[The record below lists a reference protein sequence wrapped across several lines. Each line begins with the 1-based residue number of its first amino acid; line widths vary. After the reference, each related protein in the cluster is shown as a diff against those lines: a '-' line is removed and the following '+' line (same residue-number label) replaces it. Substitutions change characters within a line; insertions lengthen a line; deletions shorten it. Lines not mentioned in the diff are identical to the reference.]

1 MNRRQATR
9 EAKPIKCWLP
19 KKRKKKKKKIYKNKT
34 YNKYN
39 KTLNY
44 TKHITLVIVDKTEL
58 LQTRQGAYH
67 PVGSTINH
75 HCTEK

>member
-19 KKRKKKKKKIYKNKT
+19 KKKKKEEKKIYIQYKHKT

-44 TKHITLVIVDKTEL
+44 TKHITLVIVDKTERRAVNR
-58 LQTRQGAYH
+58 LQPTSRDA
-67 PVGSTINH
+67 
-75 HCTEK
+75 

>member
-19 KKRKKKKKKIYKNKT
+19 KKKKKKKIYKNKT

>member
-19 KKRKKKKKKIYKNKT
+19 KRRKKEEKKNIQYKNKT
-34 YNKYN
+34 YNNYN

-44 TKHITLVIVDKTEL
+44 TKHITLVIVDKTERRAVNR
-58 LQTRQGAYH
+58 LQPTSRDA
-67 PVGSTINH
+67 
-75 HCTEK
+75 